1 MEPRDRGEKG
11 IEILSMAQ
19 NRNTTPANSLVVR
32 VVAVSTMCARDTS
45 AAVTRVNIYTH
56 ACTCKRHSVDNSVR
70 KMSVGKNPSPTR
82 MT

>member
-1 MEPRDRGEKG
+1 MGGTEDRGEKG
-11 IEILSMAQ
+11 IEILSVAQ

-32 VVAVSTMCARDTS
+32 VLAVSTMCAGYIGSRYI
-45 AAVTRVNIYTH
+45 VYIYIYTH
-56 ACTCKRHSVDNSVR
+56 TYIRHSVDSVR